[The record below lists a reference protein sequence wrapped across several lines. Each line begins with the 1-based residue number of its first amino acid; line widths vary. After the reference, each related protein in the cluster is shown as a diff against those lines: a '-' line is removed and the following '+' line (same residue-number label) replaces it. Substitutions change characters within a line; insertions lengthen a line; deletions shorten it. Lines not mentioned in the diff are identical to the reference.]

1 MPIERFL
8 IKGFEKTVLGSAVS
22 EWRTVTSGV
31 PQESVLGPLLFVL
44 YINDLPE
51 GIAST
56 IKLYADDSK
65 AISTVD
71 DLESRNQL
79 QGDLDT
85 GA

>member
-1 MPIERFL
+1 M
-8 IKGFEKTVLGSAVS
+8 
-22 EWRTVTSGV
+22 TSGV
-31 PQESVLGPLLFVL
+31 PQESVLGRLLFVL

-65 AISTVD
+65 VISTVD

>member
-1 MPIERFL
+1 M
-8 IKGFEKTVLGSAVS
+8 
-22 EWRTVTSGV
+22 TSGV